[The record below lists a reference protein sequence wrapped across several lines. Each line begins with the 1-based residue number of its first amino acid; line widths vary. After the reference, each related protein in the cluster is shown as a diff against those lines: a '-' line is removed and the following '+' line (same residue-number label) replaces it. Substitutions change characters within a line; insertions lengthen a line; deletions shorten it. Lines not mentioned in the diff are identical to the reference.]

1 MAGHDE
7 SPIKPA
13 RFRPAAGRGR
23 GAVHDPTSDAP
34 GLESRFGDW
43 EPAGDEEDTYGEEDD
58 ELDDYLEN
66 GEDSE
71 EEEDNEFGSPS
82 EEDEHEEE
90 RAGLG
95 KRQRNQEGPRKRA
108 RLPPLLYQAAGRYK
122 LSKDCVK
129 MFEEEIAEYI
139 SFENKIPS
147 ATMLYKTAREMKTYQ
162 NSETIQ
168 AEVQVLCSKVDE
180 LTELVE
186 RLAKD
191 TVKLTK
197 SDLTELAKA
206 IAYCFY
212 SEHAFLKANPR
223 AVSDDFKEHFDNAE
237 VRRKEVQ
244 PAVRAIITRL
254 RGACGDRIH
263 ASMGIDSGTKKMTL
277 YELWSYLCKG
287 YGVPFTKQRAYRI
300 ALMRFVASE
309 KPVRHK
315 DGRPT
320 GKFWRTLDATIA
332 DMQQRQGEDAAGVK
346 EDLQNIYEADMETY
360 GTRDDVEFSKGGS
373 KEDALKTAMTAR
385 SD

>member
-71 EEEDNEFGSPS
+71 GEEDNEFGSPS
-82 EEDEHEEE
+82 EEDEHEEA

-95 KRQRNQEGPRKRA
+95 KRQQNQEGPRKRA

-191 TVKLTK
+191 TAKLTK
-197 SDLTELAKA
+197 SDL
-206 IAYCFY
+206 
-212 SEHAFLKANPR
+212 
-223 AVSDDFKEHFDNAE
+223 
-237 VRRKEVQ
+237 
-244 PAVRAIITRL
+244 
-254 RGACGDRIH
+254 
-263 ASMGIDSGTKKMTL
+263 
-277 YELWSYLCKG
+277 
-287 YGVPFTKQRAYRI
+287 
-300 ALMRFVASE
+300 
-309 KPVRHK
+309 
-315 DGRPT
+315 
-320 GKFWRTLDATIA
+320 
-332 DMQQRQGEDAAGVK
+332 
-346 EDLQNIYEADMETY
+346 
-360 GTRDDVEFSKGGS
+360 
-373 KEDALKTAMTAR
+373 
-385 SD
+385 

>member
-71 EEEDNEFGSPS
+71 EEEDN
-82 EEDEHEEE
+82 D
-90 RAGLG
+90 
-95 KRQRNQEGPRKRA
+95 
-108 RLPPLLYQAAGRYK
+108 
-122 LSKDCVK
+122 
-129 MFEEEIAEYI
+129 
-139 SFENKIPS
+139 
-147 ATMLYKTAREMKTYQ
+147 
-162 NSETIQ
+162 
-168 AEVQVLCSKVDE
+168 KVDE

-212 SEHAFLKANPR
+212 SEHVTKYSAKGPLFGRVMAFLKANPR

-244 PAVRAIITRL
+244 PA
-254 RGACGDRIH
+254 IH